1 MQAYKIS
8 EEGELVSVPLKDIEL
23 RSDDVVVIVEDNK
36 KNIFIWKG
44 INAPVRKKFISAR
57 SAWKLRGELG
67 PLYKVVSIDE
77 GEEPEDFLN
86 LIKSL
91 NISVKATLPAPAEEK
106 PKVEAPSP
114 PPAPKPAPP
123 KPRRRPT
130 VTVPP
135 KVEKPPE
142 IKKPTKVEVKKPVE
156 VKVEKPSEAKP
167 VPLPP
172 VEEIDVRSILGML
185 EGLDTPPEY
194 SRELLIVG
202 TRIYALGEVRTK
214 LFGKEKVKLSVELLD
229 ALPEGPYLAEGYIP
243 RVIIKND
250 QVLAV
255 ELLKKTRATVEEIKK
270 EIKKGLETYTSL
282 IRKLEKEE

>member
-8 EEGELVSVPLKDIEL
+8 EEGELINVPLEDIEL
-23 RSDDVVVIVEDNK
+23 GSDDVVVIVEDEK

-91 NISVKATLPAPAEEK
+91 KISVKATPPLAKEK
-106 PKVEAPSP
+106 PKVEVP
-114 PPAPKPAPP
+114 PPAPKPTPP

-130 VTVPP
+130 AVVPT

-142 IKKPTKVEVKKPVE
+142 IKKPVEI
-156 VKVEKPSEAKP
+156 KVEKPPEAKP
-167 VPLPP
+167 TTLPP
-172 VEEIDVRSILGML
+172 VEEIDVKSILNML

-214 LFGKEKVKLSVELLD
+214 LFGKEKVKLSVEVLD

-243 RVIIKND
+243 RVIIKD
-250 QVLAV
+250 DHVLAV

-270 EIKKGLETYTSL
+270 EIRKGLKTYTSL

>member
-8 EEGELVSVPLKDIEL
+8 EEGELISVPLKDIEL

-91 NISVKATLPAPAEEK
+91 NISVKTTPPAPAEEK
-106 PKVEAPSP
+106 PKVEAPP

-123 KPRRRPT
+123 KPRRRPA
-130 VTVPP
+130 VALPP

-142 IKKPTKVEVKKPVE
+142 IKKPAKVEVKKPVE
-156 VKVEKPSEAKP
+156 VKVEKPPEVKP
-167 VPLPP
+167 VSPSP
-172 VEEIDVRSILGML
+172 VEEIDVRSILSML

-214 LFGKEKVKLSVELLD
+214 LFGKEKVKLSVEILD

-270 EIKKGLETYTSL
+270 EIRKGLETYTSL

>member
-8 EEGELVSVPLKDIEL
+8 DEGELISVPVKDIEL
-23 RSDDVVVIVEDNK
+23 RNDDVVVIVEDNK

-67 PLYKVVSIDE
+67 PLYKVISIDE
-77 GEEPEDFLN
+77 GDEPEDFLN

-91 NISVKATLPAPAEEK
+91 NIAVKTAPPAPVAEK
-106 PKVEAPSP
+106 PKPLEVP
-114 PPAPKPAPP
+114 PPPPPKPVPP
-123 KPRRRPT
+123 KPRRKAVPP
-130 VTVPP
+130 PP
-135 KVEKPPE
+135 KVAKP
-142 IKKPTKVEVKKPVE
+142 EVKKPVE
-156 VKVEKPSEAKP
+156 VKVEKPPEVKP
-167 VPLPP
+167 APPPP
-172 VEEIDVRSILGML
+172 VIEVDVKSILSML

-214 LFGKEKVKLSVELLD
+214 LFGKEKVKLSVEILD

-250 QVLAV
+250 QVLAI

-270 EIKKGLETYTSL
+270 EIRKGLETYTSL
-282 IRKLEKEE
+282 IKKLEKEE

>member
-91 NISVKATLPAPAEEK
+91 NISVKATVPAPAEEK
-106 PKVEAPSP
+106 PKVEA

-130 VTVPP
+130 IAVPP
-135 KVEKPPE
+135 KVGKPPE
-142 IKKPTKVEVKKPVE
+142 VKKPTKVE

-167 VPLPP
+167 APP

-270 EIKKGLETYTSL
+270 EIRKGLETYTSL

>member
-106 PKVEAPSP
+106 PKVEAP
-114 PPAPKPAPP
+114 PAPKPAPP

-130 VTVPP
+130 ITVPP
-135 KVEKPPE
+135 KVGKPPE
-142 IKKPTKVEVKKPVE
+142 VKKPTKVEVK
-156 VKVEKPSEAKP
+156 VEKPPEAKP
-167 VPLPP
+167 VPPPP

-270 EIKKGLETYTSL
+270 EIRKGLETYTSL

>member
-8 EEGELVSVPLKDIEL
+8 EEGELISVPLKDIEL

-91 NISVKATLPAPAEEK
+91 NISVKTTPPAPAEEK
-106 PKVEAPSP
+106 PKVEAPP
-114 PPAPKPAPP
+114 LPAPKPAPP
-123 KPRRRPT
+123 KPRRRPA
-130 VTVPP
+130 VALPP

-142 IKKPTKVEVKKPVE
+142 IKKPAKVEVKKPVE
-156 VKVEKPSEAKP
+156 VKVEKPPEVKP
-167 VPLPP
+167 VSPSP
-172 VEEIDVRSILGML
+172 VEEIDVRSILSML

-214 LFGKEKVKLSVELLD
+214 LFGKEKVKLSVEILD

-270 EIKKGLETYTSL
+270 EIRKGLETYTSL

>member
-8 EEGELVSVPLKDIEL
+8 EEGELINVPLKDIEL

-91 NISVKATLPAPAEEK
+91 NISVKTTTPAPVEEK
-106 PKVEAPSP
+106 PKVEAPP

-123 KPRRRPT
+123 KPRRRPA
-130 VTVPP
+130 VAPPP
-135 KVEKPPE
+135 KIEKPPE
-142 IKKPTKVEVKKPVE
+142 IRKPAKVEVKKPVE
-156 VKVEKPSEAKP
+156 VKVEKPSEVKP
-167 VPLPP
+167 VSPP
-172 VEEIDVRSILGML
+172 SVEEIDVRSILSML

-214 LFGKEKVKLSVELLD
+214 LFGKEKVKLSVEILD

-250 QVLAV
+250 QVLAI

-270 EIKKGLETYTSL
+270 EIRKGLETYTSL

>member
-8 EEGELVSVPLKDIEL
+8 EEGELISVPLKDIEL

-91 NISVKATLPAPAEEK
+91 NISVKTTPPAPAEEK
-106 PKVEAPSP
+106 PKVEAPP

-123 KPRRRPT
+123 KPRRRPA
-130 VTVPP
+130 VALPP

-142 IKKPTKVEVKKPVE
+142 IKKTAKVEVKKPVE
-156 VKVEKPSEAKP
+156 VKVEKPPEVKP
-167 VPLPP
+167 VSPPP
-172 VEEIDVRSILGML
+172 VEEIDVRSILSML

-214 LFGKEKVKLSVELLD
+214 LFGKEKVKLSVEILD

-270 EIKKGLETYTSL
+270 EIRKGLETYTSL

>member
-8 EEGELVSVPLKDIEL
+8 EEGELVSIPLKDIEL

-91 NISVKATLPAPAEEK
+91 NISVKATLPAPTEEK
-106 PKVEAPSP
+106 PKVEAP

-130 VTVPP
+130 IAVPP

-142 IKKPTKVEVKKPVE
+142 VKKPTKVE

-167 VPLPP
+167 APLPP

-270 EIKKGLETYTSL
+270 EIRKGLETYTSL